1 MYIMLN
7 APEHLKDML
16 RRLDSCMSKIAGMA
30 NRCIW
35 LENRSAA
42 REATRYLLANGHR
55 RIACVTSDLPIID
68 RQERLDGYRQALE
81 EYGISPD
88 PRWVINVPF
97 NEEGGERAAHQLIKV
112 PLSNLSCR
120 GPRLVST
127 WRPRWALARLIFCP
141 GLSSAM
147 RRSSSH

>member
-1 MYIMLN
+1 
-7 APEHLKDML
+7 
-16 RRLDSCMSKIAGMA
+16 MA

-68 RQERLDGYRQALE
+68 RQERLDGYREALE

-88 PRWVINVPF
+88 PRWVISVPF
-97 NEEGGERAAHQLIKV
+97 NEEGGERAAHQLIN
-112 PLSNLSCR
+112 S
-120 GPRLVST
+120 GH
-127 WRPRWALARLIFCP
+127 A
-141 GLSSAM
+141 
-147 RRSSSH
+147 

>member
-1 MYIMLN
+1 
-7 APEHLKDML
+7 
-16 RRLDSCMSKIAGMA
+16 MA

-68 RQERLDGYRQALE
+68 RQERLDGYREALE

-88 PRWVINVPF
+88 PRWVISVPF
-97 NEEGGERAAHQLIKV
+97 NEEGGERAAHQLINSGL
-112 PLSNLSCR
+112 PLTAAVTFNDVMAAGIMRILHQR
-120 GPRLVST
+120 GVQLPQQ
-127 WRPRWALARLIFCP
+127 
-141 GLSSAM
+141 
-147 RRSSSH
+147 RSSSLSGNRLACTTIASQP